1 MAINVVQDYIE
12 ELECAISQCDQ
23 RDSVYLTQ
31 LNYSE
36 MAASD
41 ILELLKKNTTVP
53 PIWIIEEYKN
63 HMDKYMYMN
72 SAGSYMFSVFH
83 DAAEYIIDS
92 LC

>member
-1 MAINVVQDYIE
+1 MVRDYIK
-12 ELECAISQCDQ
+12 ELEDAMSLCDNL
-23 RDSVYLTQ
+23 DSGYYTQ
-31 LNYSE
+31 LSYSE

-41 ILELLKKNTTVP
+41 ILELLKKNDKVP

-72 SAGSYMFSVFH
+72 SAGSYIFSIFH
-83 DAAEYIIDS
+83 DAAEYIVDS

>member
-1 MAINVVQDYIE
+1 M
-12 ELECAISQCDQ
+12 SQCYELDPVG
-23 RDSVYLTQ
+23 SVYYTQ
-31 LNYSE
+31 LSYSE

-41 ILELLKKNTTVP
+41 ILELLKKNRTVP